1 MTAPPVLAQAQ
12 VFFITAAPL
21 ASYMTRRPHHV
32 FRRLAGLTRVVNI
45 SSSRQRGGEGIFR
58 RLPGDR
64 FPPIQALN
72 RTLYRRHLR
81 KLAEALDSPPVMW
94 VWGPPRSWLWE
105 GMPRRALVYELSD
118 YIPGFYA
125 REDILP
131 DLERTM
137 AMADVVFAVSRP
149 LLRWAKKLNGNA
161 FLVQNGV
168 DPEVFLPAARAEKS
182 SLGYWGALASWV
194 RMELLEAVADALPE
208 VELRVAGR
216 AYSEAARALEELVKR
231 PNVRY
236 FGELSY
242 EGLPEFLA
250 PVSVGLVPFDTGRL
264 GNSTSPLKIYE
275 AFAAGAGVVSTDID
289 EAIFHQEK
297 GVLEVA
303 DGPEGFVEAVRRM
316 MAERNPRRLSEKAGE
331 NSWDARFKKILSAL
345 GRIP

>member
-1 MTAPPVLAQAQ
+1 MNVPPVLAQAQ

-21 ASYMTRRPHHV
+21 ASYMTRRPHHL
-32 FRRLAGLTRVVNI
+32 FRRLAGLTRAVNI
-45 SSSRQRGGEGIFR
+45 SSSRQCGGEGVFK

-64 FPPIQALN
+64 FPPIRALN
-72 RTLYRRHLR
+72 RALYRRHMR
-81 KLAEALDSPPVMW
+81 RLAEALDSPPVMW
-94 VWGPPRSWLWE
+94 VWGPPQSWLWRDL
-105 GMPRRALVYELSD
+105 PRRALIYELSD
-118 YIPGFYA
+118 YIPGFYEK
-125 REDILP
+125 EDILA

-149 LLRWAKKLNGNA
+149 LERWAKKFNGNA

-168 DPEVFLPAARAEKS
+168 DPEVFMPAAQAEKKS
-182 SLGYWGALASWV
+182 IGYWGAIARWV
-194 RMELLEAVADALPE
+194 RMELLEAVADAMPE
-208 VELRVAGR
+208 VELRMAGR
-216 AYSEAARALEELVKR
+216 VHPESVKALEDLVKR
-231 PNVRY
+231 PNIRY

-250 PVSVGLVPFDTGRL
+250 PVGVGLVPFDTGRL

-289 EAIFHQEK
+289 EAIFHREK

-303 DGPEGFVEAVRRM
+303 DDQEGFVEAVRRM
-316 MAERNPRRLSEKAGE
+316 MTERNPQRLSEKAAE
-331 NSWDARFKKILSAL
+331 NSWDARFKEIISAL